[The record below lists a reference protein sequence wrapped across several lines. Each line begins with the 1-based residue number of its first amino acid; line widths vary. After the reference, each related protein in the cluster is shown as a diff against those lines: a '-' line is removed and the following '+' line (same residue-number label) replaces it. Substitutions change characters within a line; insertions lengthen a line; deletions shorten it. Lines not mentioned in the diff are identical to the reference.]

1 MFERFTRTFFSVTN
15 IWKIYQKIFLS
26 HSYIYIYDQPGPSG
40 EQKFAERK
48 WTEMLDET
56 GSQESG
62 VSWLHMLNG

>member
-1 MFERFTRTFFSVTN
+1 MKDLPEHFSLAL
-15 IWKIYQKIFLS
+15 I
-26 HSYIYIYDQPGPSG
+26 YIYIYDQPGPSG